1 MEGPCPTAIDML
13 WWYGYSVAHW
23 DGDELV
29 VESTNYRDGGWLG
42 YNGSPLTDEARII
55 ERFRRPTYGSLEID
69 VTVDD
74 PKAYTE
80 PFTVRVDQRLLPDN
94 DLIEWVARMSSRHST
109 SIDKPGAGGRAG
121 RPTRENKPMTAWGRL
136 RRAALILLVVP
147 ISAAAHHSFR
157 AQYDSEIVVE
167 VTGTITEVAWTNP
180 HARFH
185 VAAENE
191 SGETVTWDFEL
202 GSPSALFRRPGWSI
216 STLQVGMM
224 VTVVAYRARNAPNV
238 ANTVRITFD
247 DGREVI
253 TLGTVP
259 RD

>member
-55 ERFRRPTYGSLEID
+55 ERFRC
-69 VTVDD
+69 
-74 PKAYTE
+74 
-80 PFTVRVDQRLLPDN
+80 
-94 DLIEWVARMSSRHST
+94 
-109 SIDKPGAGGRAG
+109 
-121 RPTRENKPMTAWGRL
+121 
-136 RRAALILLVVP
+136 
-147 ISAAAHHSFR
+147 
-157 AQYDSEIVVE
+157 
-167 VTGTITEVAWTNP
+167 
-180 HARFH
+180 
-185 VAAENE
+185 
-191 SGETVTWDFEL
+191 
-202 GSPSALFRRPGWSI
+202 PGWSI

-238 ANTVRITFD
+238 ANTARITFD